1 MAKRNPVSAF
11 RPGVIRGG
19 SRLLSLA
26 LLSLPSACAS
36 PAFPGYQIQE
46 PPEHFL
52 YDASSTQDLMI
63 FPDREVM
70 AHSAWWRMDTD
81 DRQASIAIT
90 RFRGAATADE
100 VEEARGRYVR
110 ALADSGGGE
119 VTPLQFLRIDGREA
133 WGWEEHREADG
144 QLSSVVSR
152 TVVLYDTMAIGL
164 EFYSDIPEW
173 MDPLKQK
180 ATLATFGYGRT
191 RILWGWLILF
201 LALAGVGLGR
211 LGRRLAKATKST
223 LAPTDYELPS
233 IPKTED
239 GIGVVE
245 IDGPPGVGPEE

>member
-1 MAKRNPVSAF
+1 MATRQPVSAF
-11 RPGVIRGG
+11 KPGGIRAG
-19 SRLLSLA
+19 SRLRFLA
-26 LLSLPSACAS
+26 LFSLPAACAS
-36 PAFPGYQIQE
+36 PPFPGYQIQE

-70 AHSAWWRMDTD
+70 AHSAWWRMGTD

-90 RFRGAATADE
+90 RFRGAATADD
-100 VEEARGRYVR
+100 VEEARERYVR
-110 ALADSGGGE
+110 AVADSGGGE

-133 WGWEEHREADG
+133 WGWEEHRQSEG

-164 EFYSDIPEW
+164 EFYSDMPEW

-180 ATLATFGYGRT
+180 ATLATFAYGRT

-211 LGRRLAKATKST
+211 VGKRLAKATKST

-233 IPKTED
+233 IPNPRE
-239 GIGVVE
+239 GIGRAE
-245 IDGPPGVGPEE
+245 IDGPPGERPEE

>member
-1 MAKRNPVSAF
+1 MATRNPVLAIT
-11 RPGVIRGG
+11 PGAIRAG
-19 SRLLSLA
+19 SRLRFLV
-26 LLSLPSACAS
+26 LLSLPAACAS
-36 PAFPGYQIQE
+36 PPFPGYQIQE
-46 PPEHFL
+46 PPEDFL

-70 AHSAWWRMDTD
+70 AHSAWWRMGTD
-81 DRQASIAIT
+81 DQQASIAIT
-90 RFRGAATADE
+90 RFRGAATPDD
-100 VEEARGRYVR
+100 VEAARERYVQ
-110 ALADSGGGE
+110 AVAISGGGE

-133 WGWEEHREADG
+133 WGWEEHRKSGG

-180 ATLATFGYGRT
+180 ATLATFGYGQT
-191 RILWGWLILF
+191 RILWGWVILV

-211 LGRRLAKATKST
+211 MGRRMAKATRSP

-233 IPKTED
+233 IPRPED
-239 GIGVVE
+239 GIEAVE
-245 IDGPPGVGPEE
+245 IDGPPGEGPEE